1 MLLREFLQQ
10 YSSSTTILPYGNT
23 HRMAT
28 PKMNTPHPLGTWTNF
43 QADFLHIRK
52 KKTKKT
58 RAFMS
63 VAAMFYVRAALGSE
77 KVCSENCSKGCAV
90 SSGVKT
96 VLQVHVIAVV
106 VFPLNG
112 IQHTRRSVYRVH
124 ISIPLTVCA
133 LCSLYLLLVVTQ
145 IRGCIINH

>member
-1 MLLREFLQQ
+1 
-10 YSSSTTILPYGNT
+10 
-23 HRMAT
+23 
-28 PKMNTPHPLGTWTNF
+28 
-43 QADFLHIRK
+43 
-52 KKTKKT
+52 
-58 RAFMS
+58 MS

-96 VLQVHVIAVV
+96 VLHVIAVV